1 MQNSLRPV
9 SAGNVPEEVNVIIE
23 IPANSSPVKY
33 EIDKETGAMFVDRF
47 ISTPMFYPCNYGFV
61 PETLADDGDPA
72 DVLVITPYPLIHD
85 SVITARPIGV
95 LKMTDEAGKDSKILA
110 VPTGKLCKAYNNIQT
125 IDDVGVT
132 LKDQIEHFF
141 TYYKDLDEGKWVK
154 IDGWGSAEEAK
165 QELIDSFEAYKK

>member
-1 MQNSLRPV
+1 MQNSLKPV
-9 SAGNVPEEVNVIIE
+9 SAGNVPDEVNVIIE
-23 IPANSSPVKY
+23 IPAHSSPIKY

-61 PETLADDGDPA
+61 PETLANDGDPA

-85 SVITARPIGV
+85 SVIAARPIGV
-95 LKMTDEAGKDSKILA
+95 LRMTDEAGEDAKILA
-110 VPTGKLCKAYNNIQT
+110 VPIDKLCKSYHDIKS

-141 TYYKDLDEGKWVK
+141 TYYKDLEEGKWVK
-154 IDGWGSAEEAK
+154 INGWGNAKQAK
-165 QELIDSFEAYKK
+165 QELVESFEAYKK